1 MGDKPSKPQGK
12 QMDMNDVIFQ
22 LKMSG
27 KRFDRERKKC
37 EKERDKNMKK
47 AKACLKK
54 GDEEGARLFV
64 MNAQKNITDRMKYL
78 QMSSRLESMAST
90 LKSNHSSNEIMGHL
104 SQNVTPILAKQSE
117 GIPLNDMVKNF
128 EKFQESYDKM
138 QITTNIMSNNF
149 DKMNMGNNQVKSSDE
164 LFNQLK
170 ADTDFELGKGLG
182 IDPVEVPQTTTTNKK
197 DCLLYTSPSPRDKRQ
212 SRMPSSA

>member
-197 DCLLYTSPSPRDKRQ
+197 EEAKPEEAALDDYINNLRNL
-212 SRMPSSA
+212 